1 MTSQGKPQKCSACN
15 YSVHHLK
22 PASKSMDPLLTTQY
36 GRLIF
41 TLSIEMQNLSY
52 QYPGMDIP
60 VLCEI
65 DLQIAQGEFIVITG
79 ASGSG
84 KTTLLRCCNGLIPY
98 FYGGR
103 LSGKLDI
110 HGKNVYTTP
119 TRELAKEV
127 GFVFQNPQ
135 NQLISAT
142 VEREIAFG
150 LENLMTPPKNI
161 RKYVDEILHRFGIEN
176 LRHRPPHSL
185 SGGEQQKVAI
195 ASVVAMNPSI
205 LIMDEPTAN
214 LDPVSAADIIH
225 LAKELNQQLNL
236 TVIIVE
242 HRLELILPL
251 CSRLIVLKQ
260 GRKVI
265 DLLPKKAIELD
276 KLYEMNIGLPQI
288 SLLFRRI
295 KEELDIQVQYT
306 PLAVNEA
313 VVFLQQLMEAKMS
326 NI

>member
-1 MTSQGKPQKCSACN
+1 
-15 YSVHHLK
+15 
-22 PASKSMDPLLTTQY
+22 MDPLRINQD

-41 TLSIEMQNLSY
+41 ILSIEMQNLTY
-52 QYPGMDIP
+52 QYPGIKVP
-60 VLCEI
+60 VLREI

-79 ASGSG
+79 ESGSG

-110 HGKNVYTTP
+110 HGRNIYTTP
-119 TRELAKEV
+119 TRELASEV

-150 LENLMTPPKNI
+150 LENLMTPPEDI
-161 RKYVDEILHRFGIEN
+161 RNSVDAILRRFGIEN

-214 LDPVSAADIIH
+214 LDPVSAAEIIH
-225 LAKELNQQLNL
+225 LAKELNQQLKL

-251 CSRLIVLKQ
+251 CSRLIVLNQ

-265 DLLPKKAIELD
+265 DLAPKKAIELD
-276 KLYEMNIGLPQI
+276 KLYEMNIGLPKI
-288 SLLFRRI
+288 SLLFRYI
-295 KEELDIQVQYT
+295 KEELDIQDQYT

-313 VVFLQQLMEAKMS
+313 VGFLQQLMEAKMS
-326 NI
+326 K

>member
-1 MTSQGKPQKCSACN
+1 M
-15 YSVHHLK
+15 
-22 PASKSMDPLLTTQY
+22 
-36 GRLIF
+36 
-41 TLSIEMQNLSY
+41 SIEMQNLTY
-52 QYPGMDIP
+52 QYPRMNVP

-103 LSGKLDI
+103 LSGKLVI

-119 TRELAKEV
+119 TRELATEV

-150 LENLMTPPKNI
+150 LENLMIPPKDI
-161 RKYVDEILHRFGIEN
+161 RKYVDEILHRFRIEN

-195 ASVVAMNPSI
+195 AAVVAMKPSI

-214 LDPVSAADIIH
+214 LDPISAADIIH
-225 LAKELNQQLNL
+225 LTKELNHQLNL

-251 CSRLIVLKQ
+251 CSRLIVLNR

-265 DLLPKKAIELD
+265 DLPPKKAIELD

-295 KEELDIQVQYT
+295 KDDLDFRVKNT
-306 PLAVNEA
+306 PLTVNEA
-313 VVFLQQLMEAKMS
+313 ISYLQQLIGAKIS
-326 NI
+326 K

>member
-1 MTSQGKPQKCSACN
+1 M
-15 YSVHHLK
+15 
-22 PASKSMDPLLTTQY
+22 
-36 GRLIF
+36 
-41 TLSIEMQNLSY
+41 SIEMQNLSY

-110 HGKNVYTTP
+110 HGKNVYSTP
-119 TRELAKEV
+119 TRELATEV

-150 LENLMTPPKNI
+150 LENLMTPPENI
-161 RKYVDEILHRFGIEN
+161 RKYVNEILHRFGIEN
-176 LRHRPPHSL
+176 LRQRPPHSL

-214 LDPVSAADIIH
+214 LDPVSAADIIN

-265 DLLPKKAIELD
+265 DLPPKKAIELD

-295 KEELDIQVQYT
+295 KKELNIQVQYT
-306 PLAVNEA
+306 PLVVNEA
-313 VVFLQQLMEAKMS
+313 VEFLQQLMGAKMS

>member
-1 MTSQGKPQKCSACN
+1 
-15 YSVHHLK
+15 
-22 PASKSMDPLLTTQY
+22 
-36 GRLIF
+36 
-41 TLSIEMQNLSY
+41 MQNLSY

-110 HGKNVYTTP
+110 HGKNVYSTP
-119 TRELAKEV
+119 TRELATEV

-150 LENLMTPPKNI
+150 LENLMTPPENI
-161 RKYVDEILHRFGIEN
+161 RKYVNEILHRFGIEN
-176 LRHRPPHSL
+176 LRQRPPHSL

-214 LDPVSAADIIH
+214 LDPVSAADIIN

-265 DLLPKKAIELD
+265 DLPPKKAIELD

-295 KEELDIQVQYT
+295 KKELNIQVQYT
-306 PLAVNEA
+306 PLVVNEA
-313 VVFLQQLMEAKMS
+313 VEFLQQLMGAKMS

>member
-1 MTSQGKPQKCSACN
+1 
-15 YSVHHLK
+15 
-22 PASKSMDPLLTTQY
+22 
-36 GRLIF
+36 
-41 TLSIEMQNLSY
+41 MQNLSY

-60 VLCEI
+60 VLYEI

-110 HGKNVYTTP
+110 HGKNVYSTP
-119 TRELAKEV
+119 TRELATEV

-150 LENLMTPPKNI
+150 LENLMTPPENI
-161 RKYVDEILHRFGIEN
+161 RKYVNEILRRFGIEN
-176 LRHRPPHSL
+176 LRQRPPHSL

-214 LDPVSAADIIH
+214 LDPVSAADIIN

-265 DLLPKKAIELD
+265 DLPPKKAIELD

-295 KEELDIQVQYT
+295 KKELNIQVQYT
-306 PLAVNEA
+306 PLVVNEA
-313 VVFLQQLMEAKMS
+313 VEFLQQLMGAKMS

>member
-1 MTSQGKPQKCSACN
+1 
-15 YSVHHLK
+15 
-22 PASKSMDPLLTTQY
+22 
-36 GRLIF
+36 
-41 TLSIEMQNLSY
+41 MQNLTY
-52 QYPGMDIP
+52 QYPRMNVP

-103 LSGKLDI
+103 LSGKLVI

-119 TRELAKEV
+119 TRELATEV

-150 LENLMTPPKNI
+150 LENLMIPPKDI
-161 RKYVDEILHRFGIEN
+161 RKYVDEILHRFRIEN

-195 ASVVAMNPSI
+195 AAVVAMKPSI

-214 LDPVSAADIIH
+214 LDPISAADIIH
-225 LAKELNQQLNL
+225 LTKELNHQLNL

-251 CSRLIVLKQ
+251 CSRLIVLNR

-265 DLLPKKAIELD
+265 DLPPKKAIELD

-295 KEELDIQVQYT
+295 KDDLDFRVKNT
-306 PLAVNEA
+306 PLTVNEA
-313 VVFLQQLMEAKMS
+313 ISYLQQLIGAKIS
-326 NI
+326 K